1 MAESPKL
8 RVLCLH
14 GYRQDGQSFKSKLG
28 GFRKATKSIL
38 DPVFLDAPH
47 VIPESST
54 DEDNIAEPNVPDG
67 RGWWFS
73 SSKKSFD
80 AQEYTDVCV
89 GFDDSV
95 KTVEKA
101 CCSLGPFDGILGFSQ
116 GAAMAALIL
125 CLQSLGRLTSNFKF
139 GVLIAGFK
147 SRSSFHDALYTDGLV
162 KVPTLHIVGE
172 TDAVIPKP
180 QAMEIVP
187 FFTSPRVVFH
197 PGGHFIPTTGPCKT
211 DYMAFL
217 REMAQMCSQ
226 HRPIIDDGEP
236 LD

>member
-28 GFRKATKSIL
+28 GFRKATKSVL
-38 DPVFLDAPH
+38 DPVFIDAPH
-47 VIPESST
+47 LIPESSNA
-54 DEDNIAEPNVPDG
+54 EGNIAEPNVPGG

-73 SSKKSFD
+73 SSQKSFN
-80 AQEYTDVCV
+80 AQEHTDVCV

-95 KTVEKA
+95 KAVEKA
-101 CCSLGPFDGILGFSQ
+101 CSLGPFDGILGFSQ
-116 GAAMAALIL
+116 GAAMAALVL
-125 CLQSLGRLTSNFKF
+125 CLQSLGKLTTNLKF

-147 SRSSFHDALYTDGLV
+147 SRSTLHDVLYTDGLV
-162 KVPTLHIVGE
+162 KVPTLHIVGD

-187 FFTSPRVVFH
+187 FFKSPQVVCH
-197 PGGHFIPTTGPCKT
+197 PGGHFIPTGGSCKT
-211 DYMAFL
+211 DYLAFL
-217 REMAQMCSQ
+217 REMLQVCGQRQFM
-226 HRPIIDDGEP
+226 ENNEKP
-236 LD
+236 LE